1 MIFPPN
7 YTWMAF
13 RVGSAEPPLPP
24 LVTAFAWVTARW
36 VPVPGLGWSVCSVK
50 WAHLVSVMQD
60 MIFCAFVLHLV
71 FVFSL
76 FNLWVPTNKD
86 SPKLVELVR
95 IKPYN

>member
-36 VPVPGLGWSVCSVK
+36 VPLSGTSMPGLGWSVCSVK

-76 FNLWVPTNKD
+76 FNLWVPTN
-86 SPKLVELVR
+86 
-95 IKPYN
+95 